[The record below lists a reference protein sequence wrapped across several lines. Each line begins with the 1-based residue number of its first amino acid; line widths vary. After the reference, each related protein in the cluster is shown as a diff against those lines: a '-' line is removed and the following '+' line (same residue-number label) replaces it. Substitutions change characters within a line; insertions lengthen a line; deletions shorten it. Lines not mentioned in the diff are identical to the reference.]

1 MKQIRAL
8 ADKGGHVF
16 VGWIDRSFNNR
27 QLSHRL
33 GRGTMW
39 SFAGV
44 LISRTLTMAASI
56 LVARLVGK
64 SDFGQAGIIQ
74 STVLML
80 TSFAGF
86 GSGMMATKFVAEY
99 ARHNPEKAGRIIFMA
114 DLITVAFSLIF
125 SLAFFVFSGP
135 IASKALAAPE
145 IEPLLKIS
153 SALLFFSALS
163 GTQTGI
169 LTGFEAFR
177 AIAKIN
183 LITGIISAILMP
195 VGALYAGLEGVVWAM
210 TIAAILTWVIN
221 QLVLRRLYKKNNIH
235 YHYGFHT
242 AEFKLMW
249 NFNFPT
255 VLSGLA
261 FTGTG
266 WVCNAMLVNATGYGE
281 MGVINATNNWYT
293 LILFFPLLISR
304 IAFPVMSERLGIN
317 ERAETFKLVGFLVKI
332 SAISILPFVVII
344 SVFSP
349 FFMSLFGSS
358 FRASWL
364 PLVLTL
370 ITGWMVAT
378 QIPVGNLIAAKSRMW
393 MGFFMNLGWSFFF
406 ILFNYL
412 FISHGATGLVLARFL
427 AYAVHSL
434 WTFGWLFRVTND
446 SNDE

>member
-1 MKQIRAL
+1 
-8 ADKGGHVF
+8 
-16 VGWIDRSFNNR
+16 
-27 QLSHRL
+27 
-33 GRGTMW
+33 
-39 SFAGV
+39 
-44 LISRTLTMAASI
+44 
-56 LVARLVGK
+56 
-64 SDFGQAGIIQ
+64 
-74 STVLML
+74 
-80 TSFAGF
+80 
-86 GSGMMATKFVAEY
+86 
-99 ARHNPEKAGRIIFMA
+99 
-114 DLITVAFSLIF
+114 
-125 SLAFFVFSGP
+125 
-135 IASKALAAPE
+135 
-145 IEPLLKIS
+145 
-153 SALLFFSALS
+153 
-163 GTQTGI
+163 
-169 LTGFEAFR
+169 
-177 AIAKIN
+177 
-183 LITGIISAILMP
+183 
-195 VGALYAGLEGVVWAM
+195 
-210 TIAAILTWVIN
+210 
-221 QLVLRRLYKKNNIH
+221 
-235 YHYGFHT
+235 
-242 AEFKLMW
+242 
-249 NFNFPT
+249 
-255 VLSGLA
+255 
-261 FTGTG
+261 
-266 WVCNAMLVNATGYGE
+266 MLVNATGYGE